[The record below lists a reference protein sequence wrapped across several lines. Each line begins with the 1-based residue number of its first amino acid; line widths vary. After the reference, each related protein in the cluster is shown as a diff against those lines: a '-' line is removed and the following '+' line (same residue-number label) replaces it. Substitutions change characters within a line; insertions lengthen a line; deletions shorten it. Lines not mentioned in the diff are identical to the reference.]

1 VGEISSTGDQ
11 MLTVL
16 EHVAASG
23 PISVKDVATGCDL
36 NRTVT
41 HRLLN
46 TLAVRGYVRK
56 SDKGFVVGPAVLTL
70 IRSVDVDLRATAK
83 PTMNAL
89 SKICGET
96 VVLHAIDRL
105 EAVVIDQAI
114 GTAHVVRVEHKPG
127 SRHPLDKG
135 ASGWAMLAFQDD
147 RWIDRFA
154 KKFGNE
160 NELRTRIA
168 DTRKSGY
175 SISFDEL
182 QLGVHG
188 LAVPIVETTGICQ
201 ASLAILVPP
210 ARAERLI
217 DWRDPLKEAAA
228 EIAANLAKSRYGDD

>member
-1 VGEISSTGDQ
+1 

-23 PISVKDVATGCDL
+23 PMSVREIAESCDL

-46 TLAVRGYVRK
+46 TLAMRGYVRK
-56 SDKGFVVGPAVLTL
+56 TDKGFVVGPAALRLVPC
-70 IRSVDVDLRATAK
+70 VDGDLRAVAK

-89 SKICGET
+89 SKLCGET

-114 GTAHVVRVEHKPG
+114 GNAHVVRIEHKPG
-127 SRHPLDKG
+127 SRHALHLG

-147 RWIDRFA
+147 RWLDKLER
-154 KKFGNE
+154 KLGNVSGFKE
-160 NELRTRIA
+160 RVVATRR
-168 DTRKSGY
+168 DGFSL
-175 SISFDEL
+175 SHDEL

-188 LAVPIVETTGICQ
+188 LAVPILETTGSCQ
-201 ASLAILVPP
+201 ASLGILVPP
-210 ARAERLI
+210 ARAGQLMEWCR
-217 DWRDPLKEAAA
+217 PLKDAAG
-228 EIAANLAKSRYGDD
+228 EIAAKLSNLQGFSD